1 LKAPMGVYSTLGNH
15 DYGDYEQWD
24 SKEQKAQNLER
35 LKQIHGELGWK
46 LLMNEHV
53 VFERGED
60 KIAVI
65 GIENWSAKARF
76 PKYGKLPE
84 AYTGTENIPFKILM
98 SHDPSHWD
106 AEVRPQYKDIDLMLA
121 GHTHGMQFG
130 VELPWL
136 KWSPV
141 QYVYKQWAGL
151 YEEKNQKLYVNR
163 GFGFIGYPGRVGI
176 LPEIT
181 LIELT

>member
-1 LKAPMGVYSTLGNH
+1 
-15 DYGDYEQWD
+15 
-24 SKEQKAQNLER
+24 
-35 LKQIHGELGWK
+35 
-46 LLMNEHV
+46 
-53 VFERGED
+53 
-60 KIAVI
+60 
-65 GIENWSAKARF
+65 
-76 PKYGKLPE
+76 
-84 AYTGTENIPFKILM
+84 M

-106 AEVRPQYKDIDLMLA
+106 AEVRQYEDIHLTLS

-130 VELPWL
+130 LEIPGW

-151 YEEKNQKLYVNR
+151 YDGGKQKLYVNR

-181 LIELT
+181 VITLA